1 MSKVS
6 KTNSLFKNSRMSQ
19 DTAVIANI
27 DINKNNLLD
36 ARQILIK
43 LQNEKSLEITSQV
56 QDQNEKLNA
65 SILVLE

>member
-1 MSKVS
+1 
-6 KTNSLFKNSRMSQ
+6 MSQ

-27 DINKNNLLD
+27 DLNKNNLLE
-36 ARQILIK
+36 ARQILKK